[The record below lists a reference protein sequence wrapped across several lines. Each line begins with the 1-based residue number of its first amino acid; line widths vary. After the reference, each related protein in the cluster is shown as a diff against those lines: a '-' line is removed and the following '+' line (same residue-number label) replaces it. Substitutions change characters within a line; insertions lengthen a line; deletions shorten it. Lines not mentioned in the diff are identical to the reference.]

1 MMNLNDTFDTLNKA
15 IDELKVKEDSLIN
28 VIKKHYYPKL
38 FNIIKML
45 DYLVE
50 FDIIKDTTFTF
61 SKVEIKLPSSK
72 TLTGEIIFYDGLGRQ
87 LIIRV
92 SNSNINM
99 YYSNTHTD
107 VKPTLF
113 SEVELLR
120 AFIDYFNTFENA
132 FSDYLKNIN
141 MRTKQLITLSDK
153 TINIFNNK

>member
-1 MMNLNDTFDTLNKA
+1 
-15 IDELKVKEDSLIN
+15 
-28 VIKKHYYPKL
+28 
-38 FNIIKML
+38 
-45 DYLVE
+45 
-50 FDIIKDTTFTF
+50 
-61 SKVEIKLPSSK
+61 
-72 TLTGEIIFYDGLGRQ
+72 
-87 LIIRV
+87 
-92 SNSNINM
+92 M